1 MTSMI
6 SSRETRDT
14 DNGDLLVWILAW
26 SELVA
31 FGALLTAFVVASV
44 LHPETFAAGK
54 ARLDHALP
62 IANTIVLLASGW
74 LAAKAAEQGAIS
86 RRRLMLLA
94 AALGGVVFGGLKGL
108 EYAFEGAS
116 LLSGDPFSQLYL
128 LITGFH
134 LTHVAF
140 GSMILVLVAIFP
152 TRENVHLITTLWHV
166 IDIVWLVMFPV
177 IYLL

>member
-1 MTSMI
+1 MTSII
-6 SSRETRDT
+6 SSDETRDT
-14 DNGDLLVWILAW
+14 DSGDLLVWILAW

-54 ARLDHALP
+54 ARLHHILP
-62 IANTIVLLASGW
+62 VVNTIVLLASGW
-74 LAAKAAEQGAIS
+74 FAARAAEQSAIP
-86 RRRLMLLA
+86 RRRLMLLV
-94 AALGGVVFGGLKGL
+94 AALGGFVFAGLKCT
-108 EYAFEGAS
+108 EYVFEGTS
-116 LLSGDPFSQLYL
+116 LLAGDPFSQLYL

>member
-1 MTSMI
+1 MTSII

-14 DNGDLLVWILAW
+14 DSGDLLVWILAW

-31 FGALLTAFVVASV
+31 FGALLAAFVVASA
-44 LHPETFAAGK
+44 LQPETFAAGK
-54 ARLDHALP
+54 ARLHHILP
-62 IANTIVLLASGW
+62 VVNTIVLLASGW
-74 LAAKAAEQGAIS
+74 FAARAAEQSAVSG
-86 RRRLMLLA
+86 RRLMLLV
-94 AALGGVVFGGLKGL
+94 AALGGVVFAGLKCL
-108 EYAFEGAS
+108 EYVFEGAS

-140 GSMILVLVAIFP
+140 GSMILVLVAVFP
-152 TRENVHLITTLWHV
+152 TRENIHLITTLWHV

>member
-1 MTSMI
+1 MTSII
-6 SSRETRDT
+6 SSRDARDT

-31 FGALLTAFVVASV
+31 FGALLTAFVVVSV
-44 LHPETFAAGK
+44 LHPEAFAAGK
-54 ARLDHALP
+54 ARLHHALP
-62 IANTIVLLASGW
+62 IINTIVLLASGW
-74 LAAKAAEQGAIS
+74 FAARAAEQSAIP
-86 RRRLMLLA
+86 RRRMMLLA
-94 AALGGVVFGGLKGL
+94 AALGGVVFGGLKCI
-108 EYAFEGAS
+108 EYAFEGSS
-116 LLSGDPFSQLYL
+116 LLSGDPFSQLYF

-140 GSMILVLVAIFP
+140 GSMILVLVAVFP
-152 TRENVHLITTLWHV
+152 TRENIHLITTLWHV

>member
-1 MTSMI
+1 MI

-14 DNGDLLVWILAW
+14 DSGDLLVWILAW

-31 FGALLTAFVVASV
+31 FGALLTAFVVASA
-44 LHPETFAAGK
+44 LQPETFAAGK
-54 ARLDHALP
+54 ARLHYTLP
-62 IANTIVLLASGW
+62 VVNTIVLLASGW
-74 LAAKAAEQGAIS
+74 FAARAAEQSTVSG
-86 RRRLMLLA
+86 RRLMLLV
-94 AALGGVVFGGLKGL
+94 AALGGVVFAGLKCL
-108 EYAFEGAS
+108 EYVFEGAS

-140 GSMILVLVAIFP
+140 GSMILVLVAVFP
-152 TRENVHLITTLWHV
+152 TRENIHLITTLWHV

>member
-1 MTSMI
+1 MTLMT

-31 FGALLTAFVVASV
+31 FGALLTAFVVASM
-44 LHPETFAAGK
+44 LHPATFAAGK
-54 ARLDHALP
+54 ARLHHTLP
-62 IANTIVLLASGW
+62 VVNTVVLLASGW
-74 LAAKAAEQGAIS
+74 FAARSGEQNTTS

-94 AALGGVVFGGLKGL
+94 AALGGIVFVGLKCV

-116 LLSGDPFSQLYL
+116 LLAGDPFSQLYL

-140 GSMILVLVAIFP
+140 GSMILILVSVFP
-152 TRENVHLITTLWHV
+152 TRENVHLISTLWHV